1 MRFSD
6 LFKLSIRMFKARTMR
21 TLLTILGMSIG
32 IGSILFLVSLGYG
45 LQNTLLE
52 KITTSESLLTLDV
65 TEPDSDLVSINNE
78 TLSKIE
84 QIGVAEISPAF
95 QITSQGR
102 MESLTSD
109 LIVMGIKP
117 SFFRLGGLKVNEGEE
132 ISDENE
138 EGVVISSSVSR
149 LFGKETHEMIGQEMK
164 FNFFLPLEVEDEN
177 IISVGGNVK
186 KVESD
191 RDYKVVG
198 VIEGEDNIVFLNSNS
213 LQNLEIND
221 YSQVKVKCNSSDDI
235 PRVRDEILTLGLLV
249 SALSDTVEQANQIF
263 SIIQLILML
272 FGVIALIVSAI
283 GMFNTMTVALL
294 ERTEEIGIMKAIG
307 ASNYAV
313 SMMFVME
320 SGIMGFLGGIV
331 GVIIGIAAG
340 KGFDILINFVASRFG
355 GEPVSLFFIPV
366 WFVFLI
372 VAFAGIVGFF
382 TGLIPARK
390 ASKTDPLD
398 ALRYK

>member
-1 MRFSD
+1 
-6 LFKLSIRMFKARTMR
+6 MR

-65 TEPDSDLVSINNE
+65 TEPDSDLVSIDNE
-78 TLSKIE
+78 TLSEIE

-102 MESLTSD
+102 IENLTSD

-117 SFFRLGGLKVNEGEE
+117 SFFRLGGLKVNEGDE

-177 IISVGGNVK
+177 IISVGGSNVK

-191 RDYKVVG
+191 RNYKVIG

-213 LQNLEIND
+213 LQNLEISD

-331 GVIIGIAAG
+331 GVVIGIAAG
-340 KGFDILINFVASRFG
+340 KGFNVLINFVASRFG

-372 VAFAGIVGFF
+372 IAFAAIVGFF